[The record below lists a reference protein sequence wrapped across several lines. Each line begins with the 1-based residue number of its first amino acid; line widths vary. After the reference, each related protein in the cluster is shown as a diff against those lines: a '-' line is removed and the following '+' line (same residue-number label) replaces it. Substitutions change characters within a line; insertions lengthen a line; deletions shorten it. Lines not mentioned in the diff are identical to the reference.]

1 VSPSTSRSRQA
12 DERGSAVVEA
22 GLQLRKAVALFIA
35 LLFAF
40 ASAVRLPAQQASA
53 EPPEMLQARTLFDA
67 LDYEQAIPMLDRAIM
82 LLEPAALRDPGAR
95 KSLVTAYELRARA
108 RFGTGNRDGAVSD
121 FRSVLALNPS
131 FTLGEAVSPR
141 VVALLDEV
149 KLTTVGILDLQTTPG
164 DVSVQVDGVPV
175 PSSGGKVSLA
185 TGAHSIKI
193 LRPGYKSA
201 EQPVIVTAGQTVPVQ
216 LRLERV
222 STVLTVVTSPPDVEV
237 LVNGV
242 SRGKTGSGAIPA
254 SLAGVPAQLGVPPS
268 MVSQPFI
275 IGDIP
280 AGTLQVD
287 LRRPCYATEHR
298 QLPVEGMSD
307 VMLDPVKLAPATGT
321 LEVDSEPA
329 GATVWIDGEQKGLA
343 PITMDAACAGSHTI
357 ELRGASGRGVE
368 RVVLD
373 AGGKLSVKGRVRPA
387 FALLAAPVSGNTPDP
402 RLAVERA
409 FASSTNVVLYAP
421 PSDVM
426 KAAMDKEP
434 VNDEWFGLVPGTDP
448 AGSPAERR
456 TRADNLTSAFE
467 SQGIA
472 WVKSSRPCSTE
483 MQVALAVPGALQ
495 PDVLTVVLD
504 QSDSVQTAI
513 SRLDTPLVLS
523 KPSLGLAVI
532 DVLDVKGVVIVDTEQ
547 GQPGAQAGLKAGEII
562 ESVDGTAVTHTADL
576 DARLA
581 SHQAGDKVTL
591 TVRAAGANGASR
603 QVPITLT
610 RAAVLLA
617 GTDRF
622 MPSNAIVAVLRSRL
636 AGATEPEDQAV
647 VQLNLGAALLRAG
660 DAQGAR
666 AALEKASLPA
676 GPGVSKGT
684 VEYLIAEAAES
695 AGDRGAAALAYQA
708 AAQAEGRLSADG
720 PLVKSLATRA
730 LERLK

>member
-1 VSPSTSRSRQA
+1 MSSRRA
-12 DERGSAVVEA
+12 ALAVVMT
-22 GLQLRKAVALFIA
+22 LLIVAPIGM
-35 LLFAF
+35 
-40 ASAVRLPAQQASA
+40 SAQQPPS
-53 EPPEMLQARTLFDA
+53 EPPEMVQARTLFDA
-67 LDYEQAIPMLDRAIM
+67 LDYEQALPMLDRAIV
-82 LLEPAALRDPGAR
+82 LLEPAALRDPAVR
-95 KSLVTAYELRARA
+95 KTLVSAYEMRARA
-108 RFGTGNRDGAVSD
+108 RFGTGNRDGAVAD
-121 FRSVLALNPS
+121 FRAVLALNPS
-131 FTLGEAVSPR
+131 FMLGEGVSPR

-149 KLTTVGILDLQTTPG
+149 KSSTVGMLELQTEPG
-164 DVSVQVDGVPV
+164 DVSVLVDGVLV

-185 TGAHSIKI
+185 SGAHSIKI
-193 LRPGYKSA
+193 TRPGYKPA
-201 EQPVIVTAGQTVPVQ
+201 EQPVIVTAGQTVP
-216 LRLERV
+216 LKLSLERS

-242 SRGKTGSGAIPA
+242 SRGKTGSGPLPA
-254 SLAGVPAQLGVPPS
+254 SLAGLPAQLGVPPS
-268 MVSQPFI
+268 MLSQPLV
-275 IGDIP
+275 IGDLA
-280 AGTLQVD
+280 AGTLQVE
-287 LRRPCYATEHR
+287 LRRPCYASEHR

-307 VMLDPVKLAPATGT
+307 MMLDPVKLVPAMGT

-343 PITMDAACAGSHTI
+343 PITMEGACAGAHTV
-357 ELRGASGRGVE
+357 EFRGASGRAVE
-368 RVVLD
+368 RVMLD
-373 AGGKLSVKGRVRPA
+373 AGGRLSVRGRVRPA
-387 FALLAAPVSGNTPDP
+387 FALLSAPPSGNAPDP
-402 RLAVERA
+402 RLGVERA
-409 FASSTNVVLYAP
+409 FAPSTNVVLYAP
-421 PSDVM
+421 PADAV
-426 KAAMDKEP
+426 KAALDKEP
-434 VNDEWFGLVPGTDP
+434 VNDEWFGLVSGQPP
-448 AGSPAERR
+448 SGSPAERR
-456 TRADNLTSAFE
+456 TRTENLTAAFE

-472 WVKSSRPCSTE
+472 WVRPSRPGSTE

-495 PDVLTVVLD
+495 PDALTVVLD

-523 KPSLGLAVI
+523 KPSLGVAVI
-532 DVLDVKGVVIVDTEQ
+532 DVLDVKGVVVLDAEA
-547 GQPGAQAGLKAGEII
+547 GQPGAQAGLKAGEVI
-562 ESVDGTAVTHTADL
+562 ESVDGTSVTHTADL
-576 DARLA
+576 DSRLS
-581 SHQAGDKVTL
+581 SHQPGDKVTL
-591 TVRAAGANGASR
+591 NVRGTGSAAATRPVTV
-603 QVPITLT
+603 TLS

-660 DAQGAR
+660 DVQGAR

-684 VEYLIAEAAES
+684 VEYLLAEAAEE

>member
-1 VSPSTSRSRQA
+1 MV
-12 DERGSAVVEA
+12 
-22 GLQLRKAVALFIA
+22 
-35 LLFAF
+35 
-40 ASAVRLPAQQASA
+40 
-53 EPPEMLQARTLFDA
+53 QARTLFDA

-82 LLEPAALRDPGAR
+82 LLEPAALRDPAAR
-95 KSLVTAYELRARA
+95 GSLVSAYEMRARA
-108 RFGTGNRDGAVSD
+108 RFGTGNRDGAISD
-121 FRSVLALNPS
+121 FRAVLALNPS

-149 KLTTVGILDLQTTPG
+149 KSTTVGIIELQTTPG

-175 PSSGGKVSLA
+175 RSSGGKVSLA
-185 TGAHSIKI
+185 TGAHSLKI
-193 LRPGYKSA
+193 TRPGYKSA
-201 EQPVIVTAGQTVPVQ
+201 EQPVIITAGQVVPLQ
-216 LRLERV
+216 LTLERV
-222 STVLTVVTSPPDVEV
+222 STVLTVVSSPPDVEGF
-237 LVNGV
+237 VNGV
-242 SRGKTGSGAIPA
+242 SRGKTGSGPVPA
-254 SLAGVPAQLGVPPS
+254 SLAGVPAQLGVPAS
-268 MVSQPFI
+268 LVSQPLV

-280 AGTLQVD
+280 AGTLQVE
-287 LRRPCYATEHR
+287 LRRPCYATENR

-307 VMLDPVKLAPATGT
+307 LMLDPVKLAPAMGA

-343 PITMDAACAGSHTI
+343 PITMESACAGTHTV
-357 ELRGASGRGVE
+357 EFRGASGRAVE
-368 RVVLD
+368 RVVLE
-373 AGGKLSVKGRVRPA
+373 AGGKVSVKGRVRPA
-387 FALLAAPVSGNTPDP
+387 FALMSAPVTGSTPDP

-421 PSDVM
+421 PSDAM
-426 KAAMDKEP
+426 KAAVDKEP
-434 VNDEWFGLVPGTDP
+434 VNDEWFGLVLGQDP
-448 AGSPAERR
+448 SGSAAERR
-456 TRADNLTSAFE
+456 SRTDNLTTAFA

-472 WVKSSRPCSTE
+472 WVKPTRPGSTE
-483 MQVALAVPGALQ
+483 MQIALAVPGALQ

-504 QSDSVQTAI
+504 QSESVQTAI

-523 KPSLGLAVI
+523 KPSLGLAVV
-532 DVLDVKGVVIVDTEQ
+532 DVLDVKGVVIVETEA

-562 ESVDGTAVTHTADL
+562 ESVDGTSVTHAADL

-581 SHQAGDKVTL
+581 SHQPGEKVTL
-591 TVRAAGANGASR
+591 TVHAAGANGASR
-603 QVPITLT
+603 QVPVTLT
-610 RAAVLLA
+610 RAAALLA

-622 MPSNAIVAVLRSRL
+622 MPSNAVVAVLRSRL

-666 AALEKASLPA
+666 SALEKASLPP

-684 VEYLIAEAAES
+684 VEYLLAEAAEA

>member
-1 VSPSTSRSRQA
+1 MV
-12 DERGSAVVEA
+12 
-22 GLQLRKAVALFIA
+22 
-35 LLFAF
+35 
-40 ASAVRLPAQQASA
+40 
-53 EPPEMLQARTLFDA
+53 QARTLFDA

-82 LLEPAALRDPGAR
+82 LLEPAALRDPAAR
-95 KSLVTAYELRARA
+95 GSLVSAYEMRARA
-108 RFGTGNRDGAVSD
+108 RFGTGNRDGAISD
-121 FRSVLALNPS
+121 FRAVLALNPS

-149 KLTTVGILDLQTTPG
+149 KSTTVGIIELQTTPG

-175 PSSGGKVSLA
+175 RSSGGKVSLA
-185 TGAHSIKI
+185 TGAHSLKI
-193 LRPGYKSA
+193 TRPGYKSA
-201 EQPVIVTAGQTVPVQ
+201 EQPVIITAGQVVPLQ
-216 LRLERV
+216 LTLERV
-222 STVLTVVTSPPDVEV
+222 STVLTVVSSPPDVEV
-237 LVNGV
+237 FVNGV
-242 SRGKTGSGAIPA
+242 SRGKTGSGPVPA
-254 SLAGVPAQLGVPPS
+254 SLAGVPAQLGVPAS
-268 MVSQPFI
+268 LVSQPLV

-280 AGTLQVD
+280 AGTLQVE
-287 LRRPCYATEHR
+287 LRRPCYATENR

-307 VMLDPVKLAPATGT
+307 LMLDPVKLAPAMGA

-343 PITMDAACAGSHTI
+343 PITMESACAGTHTV
-357 ELRGASGRGVE
+357 EFRGASGRAVE
-368 RVVLD
+368 RVVLE
-373 AGGKLSVKGRVRPA
+373 AGGKVSVKGRVRPA
-387 FALLAAPVSGNTPDP
+387 FALMSAPVTGSTPDP

-409 FASSTNVVLYAP
+409 GASSTNVVLYAP
-421 PSDVM
+421 PSDAM
-426 KAAMDKEP
+426 KAAVDKEP
-434 VNDEWFGLVPGTDP
+434 VNDEWFGLVLGQDP
-448 AGSPAERR
+448 SGSAAERR
-456 TRADNLTSAFE
+456 SRTDNLTTAFA

-472 WVKSSRPCSTE
+472 WVKPTRPGSTE
-483 MQVALAVPGALQ
+483 MQIALAVPGALQ

-504 QSDSVQTAI
+504 QSESVQTAI

-523 KPSLGLAVI
+523 KPSLGLAVV
-532 DVLDVKGVVIVDTEQ
+532 DVLDVKGVVIVETEA

-562 ESVDGTAVTHTADL
+562 ESVDGTSVTHAADL

-581 SHQAGDKVTL
+581 SHQPGEKVTL
-591 TVRAAGANGASR
+591 TVHAAGANGASR
-603 QVPITLT
+603 QVPVTLT
-610 RAAVLLA
+610 RAAALLA

-622 MPSNAIVAVLRSRL
+622 MPSNAVVAVLRSRL

-666 AALEKASLPA
+666 SALEKASLPP

-684 VEYLIAEAAES
+684 VEYLLAEAAEA

>member
-1 VSPSTSRSRQA
+1 MRPRDVLRSINSARLVSLVILLALVS
-12 DERGSAVVEA
+12 VV
-22 GLQLRKAVALFIA
+22 RV
-35 LLFAF
+35 
-40 ASAVRLPAQQASA
+40 PAQQAPA
-53 EPPEMLQARTLFDA
+53 EPPEMAQARTLFDA

-82 LLEPAALRDPGAR
+82 LLEPAALRDPAAR
-95 KSLVTAYELRARA
+95 KSLVSAYEMRARA
-108 RFGTGNRDGAVSD
+108 RFGTGNREGAVSD
-121 FRSVLALNPS
+121 FRAVLALNPS

-149 KLTTVGILDLQTTPG
+149 KSATVGILELHTTPG

-193 LRPGYKSA
+193 TRPGYKSA
-201 EQPVIVTAGQTVPVQ
+201 EQPVIVTAGQVVPLQ
-216 LRLERV
+216 LTLERV
-222 STVLTVVTSPPDVEV
+222 STVLTVVSSPPDVEV
-237 LVNGV
+237 FVNGV
-242 SRGKTGSGAIPA
+242 SRGKTGSGPIPA
-254 SLAGVPAQLGVPPS
+254 SLAGVPAQLGVPAS
-268 MVSQPFI
+268 LVSQPLVL
-275 IGDIP
+275 GDIS
-280 AGTLQVD
+280 AGTLQVE

-307 VMLDPVKLAPATGT
+307 VMLDPVKLAPAMGT

-343 PITMDAACAGSHTI
+343 PITMDSACAGTHTI
-357 ELRGASGRGVE
+357 EFRGGSGRAVE
-368 RVVLD
+368 RVTLD
-373 AGGKLSVKGRVRPA
+373 AGGKVSVKGRVRPA
-387 FALLAAPVSGNTPDP
+387 FALLAAPVTGSTPDP

-409 FASSTNVVLYAP
+409 FASSANVALYAP
-421 PSDVM
+421 PSDAM
-426 KAAMDKEP
+426 KTAVDKEP
-434 VNDEWFGLVPGTDP
+434 VTDEWFGLVPGQDP
-448 AGSPAERR
+448 SGSAAERR
-456 TRADNLTSAFE
+456 SRTENLTTAFE

-472 WVKSSRPCSTE
+472 WVKPSRPGSTE
-483 MQVALAVPGALQ
+483 MQLALAVPGALQ
-495 PDVLTVVLD
+495 PDVLTVMLD
-504 QSDSVQTAI
+504 QPDSVQTAI

-532 DVLDVKGVVIVDTEQ
+532 DVLDVKGVVIVDTEA

-562 ESVDGTAVTHTADL
+562 ESVDGTSVTHSADL

-581 SHQAGDKVTL
+581 SHQPGDKVTL

-603 QVPITLT
+603 QVAVTLT
-610 RAAVLLA
+610 RAAALLA

-622 MPSNAIVAVLRSRL
+622 MPSNAVVAVLRSRL

-666 AALEKASLPA
+666 SALEKATLPP

-684 VEYLIAEAAES
+684 VEYLLAEAAEA

-720 PLVKSLATRA
+720 PLVKSLASRA

>member
-1 VSPSTSRSRQA
+1 MRLRDVLRSIN
-12 DERGSAVVEA
+12 SAR
-22 GLQLRKAVALFIA
+22 LVALVVLLA
-35 LLFAF
+35 LV
-40 ASAVRLPAQQASA
+40 SIVPVPAQQAPA
-53 EPPEMLQARTLFDA
+53 ELPEMVQARTLFDA

-82 LLEPAALRDPGAR
+82 LLEPAALRDPAAR
-95 KSLVTAYELRARA
+95 GSLVSAYEMRARA
-108 RFGTGNRDGAVSD
+108 RFGTGNRDGAISD
-121 FRSVLALNPS
+121 FRAVLALNPS

-149 KLTTVGILDLQTTPG
+149 KSTTVGIIELQTTPG

-175 PSSGGKVSLA
+175 RSSGGKVSLA
-185 TGAHSIKI
+185 TGAHSLKI
-193 LRPGYKSA
+193 TRPGYKSA
-201 EQPVIVTAGQTVPVQ
+201 EQPVIITAGQVVPLQ
-216 LRLERV
+216 LTLERV
-222 STVLTVVTSPPDVEV
+222 STVLTVVSSPPDVEV
-237 LVNGV
+237 FVNGV
-242 SRGKTGSGAIPA
+242 SRGKTGSGPVPA
-254 SLAGVPAQLGVPPS
+254 SLAGVPAQLGVPAS
-268 MVSQPFI
+268 LVSQPLV

-280 AGTLQVD
+280 AGTLQVE
-287 LRRPCYATEHR
+287 LRRPCYATENR

-307 VMLDPVKLAPATGT
+307 LMLDPVKLAPAMGA

-343 PITMDAACAGSHTI
+343 PITMESACAGTHTV
-357 ELRGASGRGVE
+357 EFRGASGRAVE
-368 RVVLD
+368 RVVLE
-373 AGGKLSVKGRVRPA
+373 AGGKVSVKGRVRPA
-387 FALLAAPVSGNTPDP
+387 FALMSAPVTGSTPDP

-421 PSDVM
+421 PSDAM
-426 KAAMDKEP
+426 KAAVDKEP
-434 VNDEWFGLVPGTDP
+434 VNDEWFGLVLGQDP
-448 AGSPAERR
+448 SGSAAERR
-456 TRADNLTSAFE
+456 SRTDNLTTAFA

-472 WVKSSRPCSTE
+472 WVKPTRPGSTE
-483 MQVALAVPGALQ
+483 MQIALAVPGALQ

-504 QSDSVQTAI
+504 QSESVQTAI

-523 KPSLGLAVI
+523 KPSLGLAVV
-532 DVLDVKGVVIVDTEQ
+532 DVLDVKGVVIVETEA

-562 ESVDGTAVTHTADL
+562 ESVDGTSVTHAADL

-581 SHQAGDKVTL
+581 SHQPGEKVTL
-591 TVRAAGANGASR
+591 TVHAAGANGASR
-603 QVPITLT
+603 QVPVTLT
-610 RAAVLLA
+610 RAAALLA

-622 MPSNAIVAVLRSRL
+622 MPSNAVVAVLRSRL

-666 AALEKASLPA
+666 SALEKASLPP

-684 VEYLIAEAAES
+684 VEYLLAEAAEA